1 MDLDITAVL
10 ALGLR
15 FLPEAALLTET
26 GPHLEEVIFVNQ
38 SFEQLTGYS
47 LQDLQQH
54 GLLLLQGSG
63 TDRSTLQQ
71 ILDSSQGGS
80 NGPFDLLLYK
90 KDSTSFWARVKT
102 TTMDIG
108 DRSFRI
114 QVHSDITFQK
124 ETEKRFILAQKREVT
139 SHLVSGVAHDFNNL
153 LTAILVYAGLI
164 ASKVRGDAQ
173 LKRYVD
179 EVHNSAERGSQLV
192 RQLLNLAP
200 VETADPEPVDL
211 RALVEENADLL
222 KRVLREDM
230 QLSIQMGVNLRKVKA
245 HRGEIQRILLNL
257 AINARDAMPHG
268 GDLLIQLANEE
279 ENSVLLLVRDNG
291 TGMDSETLAKIFEP
305 FVTKG
310 KNKGTGLGLFVVRTI
325 VEQYQGRISVESE
338 RGKGTTFKIL
348 LPAA

>member
-26 GPHLEEVIFVNQ
+26 GPDWEEVIFVNQ
-38 SFEQLTGYS
+38 TFERLSGYS
-47 LQDLQQH
+47 LQDLQQQ
-54 GLLLLQGSG
+54 GLLLLQGPG

-71 ILDSSQGGS
+71 ILDSSQGES
-80 NGPFDLLLYK
+80 VGPFEVLLYK
-90 KDSTSFWARVKT
+90 KDSTPFWDRVKI
-102 TTMDIG
+102 TTMETG
-108 DRSFRI
+108 NRSFRV
-114 QVHSDITFQK
+114 QVHSDVTVQK

-153 LTAILVYAGLI
+153 LTAILVYAGLM
-164 ASKVRGDAQ
+164 APKVREDAQ

-192 RQLLNLAP
+192 DQLLNLGRE
-200 VETADPEPVDL
+200 ETADPEPVDL
-211 RALVEENADLL
+211 SALVEENTDLL
-222 KRVLREDM
+222 RRVLREDM
-230 QLSIQMGVNLRKVKA
+230 QLSIQTGANVRKVRA
-245 HRGEIQRILLNL
+245 HPGEIQRILLNL

-268 GDLLIQLANEE
+268 GELLIQLANEE
-279 ENSVLLLVRDNG
+279 GNGVLLLVRDNG
-291 TGMDSETLAKIFEP
+291 TGMDGETLAKIFEP

-310 KNKGTGLGLFVVRTI
+310 KGKGTGLGLFVVRAI

-338 RGKGTTFKIL
+338 RDKGTTFKIL